1 MKNVVSLW
9 IILLL
14 GLIAYSQDHK
24 WYFNY
29 NTGKSEIGHDIVC
42 GDDGFVYVAG
52 VEYNDLDHDI
62 VVIALDKAG
71 TRQWVYVYEGQQDK
85 AMEVSEI
92 HYGTDGNLYICGF
105 SENVE
110 GNDKYLVFSLT
121 SEGSFRWEYIYDNT
135 GDYASK
141 AYSVEY
147 GGNGLVY
154 AAGEANYDFLVTA
167 INSTTGVQEWIYWF
181 DGACP
186 YSLCDDM
193 ASAITVG
200 SDGNVYAAGYSL
212 NSNEKQLVIISL
224 TALGGFNW

>member
-71 TRQWVYVYEGQQDK
+71 TRQWVYVYEGQQDIYS
-85 AMEVSEI
+85 ALPGMVHPAFCLVVVPREI
-92 HYGTDGNLYICGF
+92 PAQMTPACNFHLLLLLSHF
-105 SENVE
+105 Q
-110 GNDKYLVFSLT
+110 
-121 SEGSFRWEYIYDNT
+121 
-135 GDYASK
+135 
-141 AYSVEY
+141 
-147 GGNGLVY
+147 NGLKLLSVILRFRIRDDY
-154 AAGEANYDFLVTA
+154 LFCL
-167 INSTTGVQEWIYWF
+167 Q
-181 DGACP
+181 ACKE
-186 YSLCDDM
+186 Y
-193 ASAITVG
+193 
-200 SDGNVYAAGYSL
+200 
-212 NSNEKQLVIISL
+212 
-224 TALGGFNW
+224 